1 MVDIC
6 YHGFGAWCAAY
17 AFLNTTQ
24 SSDVTPELYELLSGV
39 PFGIKYNTDN
49 KSRLLSPF
57 IEPCLRVKDVS
68 EMLGYS
74 AKLSKFK
81 EISEAVYFLS
91 SMDCCKRVMIGPIDM
106 GHLAY
111 LPLNLYYLKQS
122 HYISVE
128 KQKDDKY
135 CVTDSEGVLLSSCS
149 EEYLSGIINVCDI
162 PESENNINIWEFEL
176 SANRIKTS
184 KYIDIIRREARKN
197 LMNAEETG
205 QGSNAIL
212 QCADLLEY
220 TDSLRSDLQLYHE
233 FNYVLQRKLLVHSKF
248 RCYDKYQTDILE
260 KQINIF
266 CHIRD
271 SVIRNGKMDCNL
283 LRMAADYEY
292 ELANSMQGIRRL

>member
-1 MVDIC
+1 MVDIR
-6 YHGFGAWCAAY
+6 YNGFGAWCAAY

-24 SSDVTPELYELLSGV
+24 CSDVTPELYELLSGV
-39 PFGIKYNTDN
+39 PFGIKYNHDN

-68 EMLGYS
+68 KILGYS

-81 EISEAVYFLS
+81 NISEVVYFLS
-91 SMDCCKRVMIGPIDM
+91 SMNCGKRVMIGPIDM
-106 GHLAY
+106 GHLTY
-111 LPLNLYYLKQS
+111 LPLNLYYIKQS

-135 CVTDSEGVLLSSCS
+135 CVTDSEGILLCICS
-149 EEYLSGIINVCDI
+149 GEYLSSIINVSDI

-176 SANRIKTS
+176 STYRIKTS
-184 KYIDIIRREARKN
+184 EYIDIIRCEAHKN
-197 LMNAEETG
+197 LMNAEKVG

-212 QCADLLEY
+212 QCADLMEY
-220 TDSLRSDLQLYHE
+220 MAPMYPNLRLYYE
-233 FNYVLQRKLLVHSKF
+233 FNYVLQCKLLAFGSL
-248 RCYDKYQTDILE
+248 RIYNQSQTKILE

-271 SVIRNGKMDCNL
+271 SVIQNKKMDCHL
-283 LRMAADYEY
+283 FRLAADYEY
-292 ELANSMQGIRRL
+292 ELANSTQEIGGV

>member
-6 YHGFGAWCAAY
+6 YNGFGAWCAAY

-24 SSDVTPELYELLSGV
+24 CSDVTPELYELLSGV
-39 PFGIKYNTDN
+39 PFGIKYNPDN

-57 IEPCLRVKDVS
+57 IEPCLRVNDVS
-68 EMLGYS
+68 KMLGYS

-91 SMDCCKRVMIGPIDM
+91 SMDCGKRVMIGPIDM

-111 LPLNLYYLKQS
+111 LPLNMYYIKQS

-135 CVTDSEGVLLSSCS
+135 CVTDSEGILLSVCS
-149 EEYLSGIINVCDI
+149 QEYLSGIINVSDI

-184 KYIDIIRREARKN
+184 EYADIIRCEACKN
-197 LMNAEETG
+197 LVNAEEAG

-220 TDSLRSDLQLYHE
+220 TDSSCSDLRLYYE
-233 FNYVLQRKLLVHSKF
+233 FNYVLQRKLLAHGRF
-248 RCYDKYQTDILE
+248 RCHNKYQTKILE

-271 SVIRNGKMDCNL
+271 SVICNDKMDYNL
-283 LRMAADYEY
+283 LRVAADYEY
-292 ELANSMQGIRRL
+292 ELANSTQG